1 VRHSQPN
8 LITVLQINRRTF
20 IILLG
25 NIILMLKLLFS
36 GSFRASTLAYYYFLA
51 NSTGSFDS
59 SGPEACVCVCVCSAD
74 LDQRLE
80 SSGLSIFVT
89 CDKEYSNGCASC
101 VYCFCCPRSESIVFF
116 HAAVVR

>member
-1 VRHSQPN
+1 MRHSQPN

-59 SGPEACVCVCVCSAD
+59 SGPEACVCVCVFGRSGPEVRKLWVKYFCD
-74 LDQRLE
+74 L
-80 SSGLSIFVT
+80 
-89 CDKEYSNGCASC
+89 
-101 VYCFCCPRSESIVFF
+101 
-116 HAAVVR
+116 